1 MVFDT
6 GMKENFREFFF
17 SKFIFEIL
25 KIFRIF
31 NFKILKTEKMIQK
44 TIETH
49 VEAAKLEKFVKFRL
63 MI

>member
-1 MVFDT
+1 MVLDT
-6 GMKENFREFFF
+6 GTKENFREFFF
-17 SKFIFEIL
+17 SKFIFDL
-25 KIFRIF
+25 FKIFRIF
-31 NFKILKTEKMIQK
+31 NLEILKTEKMIQK